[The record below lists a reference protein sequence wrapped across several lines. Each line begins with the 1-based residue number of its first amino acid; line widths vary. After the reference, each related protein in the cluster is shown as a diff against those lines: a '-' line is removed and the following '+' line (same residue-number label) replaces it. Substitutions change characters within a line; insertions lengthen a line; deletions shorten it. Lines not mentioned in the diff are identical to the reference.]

1 MKTKMRLPFLTVIV
15 LLMACSFL
23 AAPIASTPIAPIQ
36 SAPLET
42 AEGRVVFVS
51 NRDGNSEIYVMDAD
65 GSHQTRLTANFDG
78 MSEDFPAWSPDGT
91 KIAFVSNRDGND
103 EIYVMDADGQHQTRL
118 TDNKA
123 GDYYPEWSPDG
134 QRIAF
139 ISDRDSE
146 RNDFKVCIM
155 NADGSAQTCLTEAR
169 VGFVSASLPTKHVSR
184 SEDFGKA
191 NEMGLSWSPDGQKI
205 AFSFRI
211 DSDAGIAVMNVDGS
225 ARTDLTSELTDANP
239 DWSPDGRKIAFTASL
254 KSMMDIYVIN
264 ADGSG
269 QTSLTDGEYNYLSS
283 SPSWSADGSR
293 IVFHTNRDGNS
304 QIYVM
309 NADGSGQTRLTDNS
323 AQDWNPDWA
332 HVPPPLLAA
341 APTAKTGYG
350 DMAQVPAGMFQM
362 GCDEKHNMGR
372 ICSGY
377 GPPLHQVQLDDYQ
390 IDKTEVTNTAYAACV
405 SDGGCTP
412 PQVTSSA
419 TRPSYYAN
427 PQFADYPVVN
437 VDWNQANAY
446 CAWAGKR
453 LPTEAEWEKAARGS
467 SDTRPYPWGEQP
479 PDCTLANFG
488 GPNGCVGDTNAVG
501 SYPFGASPY
510 GVLDMFG
517 NVGEWVSDW
526 WEDEYYEYAS
536 IHNPL
541 GPAEGMGHVLRGGD
555 WNFDLENLDYRQ
567 SGFYS
572 PFIVGY
578 RSYANA
584 GADNLGFR
592 CAASAAEVGSP
603 VPSGMLPALYTSTP
617 ASGVGTPQSGMANLI
632 GRVLWNRQ
640 PVTNSKVSL
649 CADKVCNPPVAK
661 AITTSQGWYVFENV
675 SPGKYIVLAHAVDPD
690 SDDWF
695 TFISPPDSNMR
706 LGFLFLEQSPV
717 TYDLIADQ
725 TLVMADINLY
735 KFDLKLASPADGE
748 KINQANP
755 VITWEAYPGAAYYGL
770 HLGLE
775 VQPTIGEKVIGN
787 TYTVTRA
794 LPDGTYAW
802 SADAYNAYGE
812 KIAKTGHY
820 RWSFEMS
827 GQAVSSIVTMKTPQ
841 DKATLKTGEDI
852 IFTWEGRAP
861 YFLLTVTD
869 KSRNPVVDEARV
881 EKTAY
886 TLSGGLPSGDYT
898 WEVQAYDN
906 GQKISKGYDT
916 FTFTVSDPAA
926 AASAPIG
933 SPFRA
938 IDNTSYMESLAF
950 SPDGQILAVGD
961 DYSGAVRLW
970 NLSSGSLLRTLQGAD
985 DHVPDLAFS
994 PDGQT
999 LAMAQYFNPPQVWR
1013 VADGTLLYT
1022 LAPTLVQRLAF
1033 SPDGSILAG
1042 VSEEGNLYLWQASD
1056 GTLLHSM
1063 EMAGSQSLAFSSD
1076 GSLLAT
1082 GDRDGEVALWNVANG
1097 TQLRQMGQDSFYVEC
1112 LAFSPDGGTLAAG
1125 SDDGAV
1131 RLWRV
1136 SDGTLLRT
1144 LRGKGERVLAVVFL
1158 PDGRLASFSQ
1168 MTNAPSTDGA
1178 LYLWHTSDGLLLLNL
1193 SVSGAG
1199 AKVAALS
1206 PDGRWLAVG
1215 DSEYGVSVWSV
1226 EN

>member
-1 MKTKMRLPFLTVIV
+1 MKTNMRRILVIGLFLV
-15 LLMACSFL
+15 ACSSLTTPLQTPQL
-23 AAPIASTPIAPIQ
+23 ASVIMPEGKIA
-36 SAPLET
+36 
-42 AEGRVVFVS
+42 FVS
-51 NRDGNSEIYVMDAD
+51 NRDGNAEIYVMNAD
-65 GSHQTRLTANFDG
+65 GSEQTRLTSNFERMTD
-78 MSEDFPAWSPDGT
+78 DFPAWSPDGT

-103 EIYVMDADGQHQTRL
+103 EIYVMDADGRHQTRL

-123 GDYYPEWSPDG
+123 GDYYPAWSPDG
-134 QRIAF
+134 QKIAF
-139 ISDRDSE
+139 ISDWDSE
-146 RNDFKVCIM
+146 RSRYEVCIM
-155 NADGSAQTCLTEAR
+155 NADGSAQTCLPEAR
-169 VGFVSASLPTKHVSR
+169 VGFASVSLAMYGSGP
-184 SEDFGKA
+184 ENFGKA
-191 NEMGLSWSPDGQKI
+191 DEMGLSWSPDGQKI
-205 AFSFRI
+205 AFSFRL
-211 DSDAGIAVMNVDGS
+211 DFYAGIAVISVDGS

-239 DWSPDGRKIAFTASL
+239 DWSPDGQKLAFTASL
-254 KSMMDIYVIN
+254 KSMMDIYVMN

-269 QTSLTDGEYNYLSS
+269 QTSLTDGEYNYLSN
-283 SPSWSADGSR
+283 SPSWSADGRR

-309 NADGSGQTRLTDNS
+309 NADGSRPTRLTENS

-332 HVPPPLLAA
+332 RVAPPEAA
-341 APTAKTGYG
+341 APTAATGYG
-350 DMAQVPAGMFQM
+350 EMVQVPAGTSQM
-362 GCDEKHNMGR
+362 GCDEEHNMGR
-372 ICSGY
+372 PCTGY
-377 GPPLHQVQLDDYQ
+377 GNPLHQVQLDEFQ
-390 IDKTEVTNTAYAACV
+390 IDKTEVTNIAYAACV
-405 SDGGCTP
+405 SAGGCTP
-412 PQVTSSA
+412 PQAASSA
-419 TRPSYYAN
+419 TRPSYYN
-427 PQFADYPVVN
+427 DPQFADYPVIHM
-437 VDWNQANAY
+437 DWNQANAY
-446 CAWAGKR
+446 CVWAEKR
-453 LPTEAEWEKAARGS
+453 LPTEAEWEKAARGD

-488 GPNGCVGDTNAVG
+488 GPNGCAGDTDAVG

-517 NVGEWVSDW
+517 NVGEWVADW

-536 IHNPL
+536 LHNPL

-555 WNFDLENLDYRQ
+555 WNFDLENLVYRQ

-578 RSYANA
+578 RSYANV

-592 CAASAAEVGSP
+592 CAASAAEAGNP
-603 VPSGMLPALYTSTP
+603 VPSGILPALYASTP

-695 TFISPPDSNMR
+695 TFISPPNSYTRFAFMFE
-706 LGFLFLEQSPV
+706 GQSPI
-717 TYDLIADQ
+717 TFDLIAGQ
-725 TLVMADINLY
+725 TLVMPEINLY
-735 KFDLKLASPADGE
+735 KFDLKLDSPADGE
-748 KINQANP
+748 KVSQANP
-755 VITWEAYPGAAYYGL
+755 VIAWESYPGAAYYGL

-775 VQPTIGEKVIGN
+775 VQPVVGEKVIGN

-802 SADAYNAYGE
+802 SVDAYNADGQ
-812 KIAKTGHY
+812 KIAEIGHY
-820 RWSFEMS
+820 RWSFELS
-827 GQAVSSIVTMKTPQ
+827 GQTVSSIVTLKTPQ
-841 DKATLKTGEDI
+841 DKTTLKIGEDI
-852 IFTWEGRAP
+852 VFTWEGRAP

-869 KSRNPVVDEARV
+869 QSRHPIVDEMRV
-881 EKTAY
+881 EETTY

-906 GQKISKGYDT
+906 GQKVSKGYDN

-933 SPFRA
+933 NPFRT
-938 IDNTSYMESLAF
+938 INNTTYMESLAF

-961 DYSGAVRLW
+961 DYFGTVRLW
-970 NLSSGSLLRTLQGAD
+970 NPASGSLLRTLQGAD
-985 DHVPDLAFS
+985 DHVPSLAFS
-994 PDGQT
+994 PDGRT

-1042 VSEEGNLYLWQASD
+1042 VSEEGNLYLWQSSD

-1063 EMAGSQSLAFSSD
+1063 EMAGSQSLAFSPD
-1076 GSLLAT
+1076 GNLLAT
-1082 GDRDGEVALWNVANG
+1082 GDRDGEVTLWNVADG

-1112 LAFSPDGGTLAAG
+1112 LAFSPDGETLAAG

-1136 SDGTLLRT
+1136 SNGTLLRT
-1144 LRGKGERVLAVVFL
+1144 LRGKGNNVLSVAFL
-1158 PDGRLASFSQ
+1158 PDGRLASISYIVDPE
-1168 MTNAPSTDGA
+1168 TGAIRGA
-1178 LYLWHTSDGLLLLNL
+1178 LYLWRITDGAQLLNL
-1193 SVSGAG
+1193 SIESGRLNLASF
-1199 AKVAALS
+1199 S
-1206 PDGRWLAVG
+1206 PDGLWLAVG
-1215 DSEYGVSVWSV
+1215 DFEYGVYVWKV
-1226 EN
+1226 GN

>member
-1 MKTKMRLPFLTVIV
+1 MKTKIRLPFMTILV
-15 LLMACSFL
+15 LLTACSFL
-23 AAPIASTPIAPIQ
+23 ATPIAPIQ
-36 SAPLET
+36 PVSLDG
-42 AEGRVVFVS
+42 AEGKIVFVS

-65 GSHQTRLTANFDG
+65 GGNQTRLTNNFDG
-78 MSEDFPAWSPDGT
+78 ISEDFPAWSPDGT

-123 GDYYPEWSPDG
+123 GDYYPTWSPDG
-134 QRIAF
+134 QKIAF

-146 RNDFKVCIM
+146 RSRYEVCIM
-155 NADGSAQTCLTEAR
+155 NADGSAQTCLPEAK
-169 VGFVSASLPTKHVSR
+169 VGFASASLAMSGSGP
-184 SEDFGKA
+184 ENFGKA
-191 NEMGLSWSPDGQKI
+191 NEMRLSWSPDGQKI
-205 AFSFRI
+205 AFSFRV
-211 DSDAGIAVMNVDGS
+211 DFYAGIAVMNVDGS
-225 ARTDLTSELTDANP
+225 ERTDLTTELTDANP
-239 DWSPDGRKIAFTASL
+239 DWSPDGQKIAFTASL
-254 KSMMDIYVIN
+254 KSMMDIYVMN

-269 QTSLTDGEYNYLSS
+269 QASLTDGEYNYFSN
-283 SPSWSADGSR
+283 SPSWSGDGRR

-309 NADGSGQTRLTDNS
+309 NADGSGQTRLSNNS

-332 HVPPPLLAA
+332 RVAPPESA
-341 APTAKTGYG
+341 APTSGVTGYG
-350 DMAQVPAGMFQM
+350 DMVQVPAGTFQM
-362 GCDEKHNMGR
+362 GCDEEHNAGR
-372 ICSGY
+372 GCSGY
-377 GPPLHQVQLDDYQ
+377 GNPLHQVLLDDYQ
-390 IDKTEVTNTAYAACV
+390 IDKTEVTNSAYAACV

-412 PQVTSSA
+412 PQAVSSA
-419 TRPSYYAN
+419 TRPSYYDN
-427 PQFADYPVVN
+427 PQFADYPVIN

-446 CAWAGKR
+446 CTWAGKR

-510 GVLDMFG
+510 GALDMFG
-517 NVGEWVSDW
+517 NVGEWVADW
-526 WEDEYYEYAS
+526 WEGEYYEYAS

-541 GPAEGMGHVLRGGD
+541 GPAEGAGYVLRGGD
-555 WNFDLENLDYRQ
+555 WNFDLENLVARQ
-567 SGFYS
+567 SGFSS
-572 PFIVGY
+572 PYIVGY
-578 RSYANA
+578 RSYANV

-592 CAASAAEVGSP
+592 CAVSASDAGSP
-603 VPSGMLPALYTSTP
+603 LQTGTLPVWYTPTP
-617 ASGVGTPQSGMANLI
+617 TSGVGAPQPGMANLI
-632 GRVLWNRQ
+632 GRVLWNRL
-640 PVTNSKVSL
+640 PVTDSKVSL
-649 CADKVCNPPVAK
+649 CADKACNPPVAK
-661 AITTSQGWYVFENV
+661 AITDSQGWYVFENI
-675 SPGKYIVLAHAVDPD
+675 SPGKYILLAHAVEPD
-690 SDDWF
+690 LNEWF
-695 TFISPPDSNMR
+695 TFISPPNSYTR
-706 LGFLFLEQSPV
+706 FAFVFQGQSPV
-717 TYDLIADQ
+717 TFDLVADQ
-725 TLVMADINLY
+725 TLVIPDLKLF
-735 KFDLKLASPADGE
+735 KFDLKLVSPADGE
-748 KINQANP
+748 KVSQANP
-755 VITWEAYPGAAYYGL
+755 VITWEPYPGADYYGL

-775 VQPTIGEKVIGN
+775 VQPTVGEKVIGN
-787 TYTVTRA
+787 TYTVTRD

-802 SADAYNAYGE
+802 SVDAYNAEGE
-812 KIAKTGHY
+812 KIAETGYY
-820 RWSFEMS
+820 RWSFELT
-827 GQAVSSIVTMKTPQ
+827 GQAMSSIVTLKTPQ
-841 DKATLKTGEDI
+841 DKATLKMGEDI
-852 IFTWEGRAP
+852 LFAWEGRAP

-869 KSRNPVVDEARV
+869 QSRNPVVDEARV
-881 EKTAY
+881 EGTTY

-898 WEVQAYDN
+898 WEVQSYDN

-926 AASAPIG
+926 AASTTIG

-961 DYSGAVRLW
+961 DYDGAVRLW

-985 DHVPDLAFS
+985 DHIPNLAFS

-1033 SPDGSILAG
+1033 SPDGGILAG

-1063 EMAGSQSLAFSSD
+1063 EMAGSQSLAFSPD

-1082 GDRDGEVALWNVANG
+1082 GDRDGEVTLWNVADG

-1112 LAFSPDGGTLAAG
+1112 LAFSPDGRTLAAG

-1131 RLWRV
+1131 RLWLV

-1144 LRGKGERVLAVVFL
+1144 LRGKGERVLAVAFL

-1178 LYLWHTSDGLLLLNL
+1178 LYLWRISDGLQLLNL
-1193 SVSGAG
+1193 SVTNIGG
-1199 AKVAALS
+1199 AKVAAFS
-1206 PDGRWLAVG
+1206 PDGLLLATG
-1215 DSEYGVSVWSV
+1215 NYESGVYVWRV
-1226 EN
+1226 K